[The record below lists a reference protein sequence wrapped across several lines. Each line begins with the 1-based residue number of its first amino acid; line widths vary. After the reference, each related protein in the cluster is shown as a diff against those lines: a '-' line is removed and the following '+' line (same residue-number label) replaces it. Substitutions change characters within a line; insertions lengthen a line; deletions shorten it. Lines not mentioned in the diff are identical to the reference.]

1 MRQPHAAVNPIHG
14 AGLRRR
20 ALWRQPVRSRA
31 AYGNS
36 GRLYEGSRP
45 PPPRRS
51 SGLLPSDWFTPTQR
65 FFLERRAVVPPPP
78 GLVVPVETGL
88 RPAKR
93 SAPLLAVLLEC
104 LDAGALLGSVG
115 GAAAAIVTEQLTF
128 CLLPLTLPVLALLAG
143 RAARGVRD
151 VRAQEELAL
160 LADQVQALSAQA
172 RERERTAAQ
181 RPRQPRVG
189 NEQAAALL
197 SC

>member
-1 MRQPHAAVNPIHG
+1 MMRLPHAAASPSHG

-20 ALWRQPVRSRA
+20 ALWPQPVRSRA

-36 GRLYEGSRP
+36 GRPYDSSRP

-65 FFLERRAVVPPPP
+65 FSLERRAVLPPPP
-78 GLVVPVETGL
+78 GLVVPLETAL
-88 RPAKR
+88 RPARR

-172 RERERTAAQ
+172 RELRAAQ

-189 NEQAAALL
+189 NERAAALL